1 MLSMVLLSVDLFM
14 LLEVL
19 GTFEG
24 LLADVAY
31 MRLKRGMD
39 WLPNER
45 EAKARGRERGTY
57 LEGDL

>member
-19 GTFEG
+19 GTLEG

-39 WLPNER
+39 
-45 EAKARGRERGTY
+45 
-57 LEGDL
+57 